1 MHRGTWIMSLSEVGV
16 VIGGGFYG
24 TAIGRNSSD
33 VREEAPCT
41 IRPKC
46 AQGEAPKKCKRA
58 PYASKTFIGSVA
70 DLLGRGAQ
78 KCRKERPSEP
88 DPVSI
93 SLIPEVHL
101 VWKGPS
107 HVENEDGRCVHLY
120 LPLIP
125 GWTHPERAH
134 GDVIDVNGGDV

>member
-1 MHRGTWIMSLSEVGV
+1 M
-16 VIGGGFYG
+16 
-24 TAIGRNSSD
+24 
-33 VREEAPCT
+33 
-41 IRPKC
+41 
-46 AQGEAPKKCKRA
+46 
-58 PYASKTFIGSVA
+58 A

-125 GWTHPERAH
+125 GWTVKMRASAFFSLSEFNEFLEELCKRPDIHRWELIDHQLHSTLKERMAMLSMSTAAMSRIWRPH
-134 GDVIDVNGGDV
+134 EFR